1 VRDLLRQTGFRRLL
15 AGQTIS
21 AVGDWM
27 ATVALMAL
35 VLDITDSSAAV
46 GGILVLR
53 LAPSMVAGPLTT
65 RAVQRWD
72 RKQTMLAMDA
82 LRAVMVVL
90 IPLVDAL
97 WWVYLWAFLLEC
109 CGLVFLPARDA
120 AIPDLVERESELPL
134 ANGLVLASSYG
145 TIPVGAGLFG
155 LASLLAGDSGRV
167 SLLAVFAVDAATF
180 VASFWFVRRIEGL
193 TTGASG
199 LRPGERRGLLAAF
212 RIPMVRRM
220 MGPTVTVSLG
230 IGTLFSIG
238 IVFVRQVLRASN
250 TEFGV
255 LIALFGL
262 GAGVGLGVLHR
273 LAPPPLV
280 AVQVAVTLQGAVI
293 AVMSQ
298 AGSVT
303 LAFVGAAA
311 FGATTA
317 ATLSSAMSALQA
329 MLADDDRVIA
339 FAAFHVVIR
348 AALSAAALGA
358 GFAADLVGAVRWPV
372 VGRLEPARA
381 VLLSAGLA
389 VALAGLAVGGEP
401 GHRFSALG
409 RRPHPLPNSRQ

>member
-1 VRDLLRQTGFRRLL
+1 VRNLLRHAGFRRLL

-21 AVGDWM
+21 AIGDWM

-35 VLDITDSSAAV
+35 VLDITESSAAV

-53 LAPSMVAGPLTT
+53 LAPSMVAGALTT

-72 RKQTMLAMDA
+72 RKQTMLAADA
-82 LRAVMVVL
+82 VRAAIVVL
-90 IPLVDAL
+90 IPLVDGL
-97 WWVYLWAFLLEC
+97 WWVYVWAFLLEC

-120 AIPDLVERESELPL
+120 AVPDLVEREGDLPL
-134 ANGLVLASSYG
+134 ANGLMLASSYG
-145 TIPVGAGLFG
+145 TIPLGAGLFG
-155 LASLLAGDSGRV
+155 LVSLLAGGGRPAM
-167 SLLAVFAVDAATF
+167 LAVFAVDAATF
-180 VASFWFVRRIEGL
+180 VASFWFVRRITEL
-193 TTGASG
+193 AAPAAAS
-199 LRPGERRGLLAAF
+199 RRSEARGLLGAF
-212 RIPMVRRM
+212 RIPLVRRM
-220 MGPTVTVSLG
+220 MGPTVTVSMG

-255 LIALFGL
+255 LIALFGA
-262 GAGVGLGVLHR
+262 GAGVGLAVLQR
-273 LAPPPLV
+273 LRPPPLV

-298 AGSVT
+298 AGTVA

-317 ATLSSAMSALQA
+317 ATLSSAMSALQS

-339 FAAFHVVIR
+339 FAAFHIVIR
-348 AALSAAALGA
+348 AALSVAALGA

-381 VLLSAGLA
+381 VLLCAGLA
-389 VALAGLAVGGEP
+389 VALAGLLVGGEA
-401 GHRFSALG
+401 R
-409 RRPHPLPNSRQ
+409 RRPGPLPVPRVRGT

>member
-1 VRDLLRQTGFRRLL
+1 MRNLLRRAGFRRLL
-15 AGQTIS
+15 AGQTVS

-35 VLDITDSSAAV
+35 VLDITESSAAV

-53 LAPSMVAGPLTT
+53 LAPSMVAGALTT
-65 RAVQRWD
+65 RAVQRFD
-72 RKQTMLAMDA
+72 RKQTMLVADA
-82 LRAVMVVL
+82 ARAVMVVL

-109 CGLVFLPARDA
+109 AGLVFLPARDA
-120 AIPDLVERESELPL
+120 AIPDLVDRDADLPL
-134 ANGLVLASSYG
+134 ANGLMLASSYG
-145 TIPVGAGLFG
+145 TIPLGAGLFG
-155 LASLLAGDSGRV
+155 LVSLLAGGGR
-167 SLLAVFAVDAATF
+167 LAMFAVFAVDAATF
-180 VASFWFVRRIEGL
+180 AVSFLFIRRIAEL
-193 TTGASG
+193 APRATSP
-199 LRPGERRGLLAAF
+199 RPGEARGLLGAF
-212 RIPMVRRM
+212 RIPLVRRM
-220 MGPTVTVSLG
+220 MGPTVTVSMG

-255 LIALFGL
+255 LIALFGV
-262 GAGVGLGVLHR
+262 GAGIGLAVLQR

-280 AVQVAVTLQGAVI
+280 AVQVAVTLQGVVI

-298 AGSVT
+298 AGSVS

-329 MLADDDRVIA
+329 MLADKDRVIA

-348 AALSAAALGA
+348 AALSIAALGA

-389 VALAGLAVGGEP
+389 VALAGLLVGGEA
-401 GHRFSALG
+401 R
-409 RRPHPLPNSRQ
+409 RRPGPLPIPRVRGT

>member
-1 VRDLLRQTGFRRLL
+1 MRSLLARPGFRRLL
-15 AGQTIS
+15 AGQTVS
-21 AVGDWM
+21 AIGDWM

-35 VLDITDSSAAV
+35 VLDVTESSAAV

-53 LAPSMVAGPLTT
+53 LAPSMVAGALTT
-65 RAVQRWD
+65 RAAQRWD

-82 LRAVMVVL
+82 VRAVMVAL
-90 IPLVDAL
+90 IPLVDGL
-97 WWVYLWAFLLEC
+97 WWIYLWAFLLEC
-109 CGLVFLPARDA
+109 ASLVFLPARDA
-120 AIPDLVERESELPL
+120 AIPDLVDRDADLPL

-155 LASLLAGDSGRV
+155 LVSLLAGGGGR
-167 SLLAVFAVDAATF
+167 LAMFAVFLVDAATF
-180 VASFWFVRRIEGL
+180 VVSFVLVRRIEGL
-193 TTGASG
+193 EAGPGS
-199 LRPGERRGLLAAF
+199 LRGTQSRGLLAAF
-212 RIPMVRRM
+212 RIPLVRRM

-230 IGTLFSIG
+230 IGTLFSTG

-250 TEFGV
+250 TDFGV
-255 LIALFGL
+255 LIALFGV
-262 GAGVGLGVLHR
+262 GAGIGLGVLHR

-298 AGSVT
+298 APTVT
-303 LAFVGAAA
+303 LAFIGAAA

-329 MLADDDRVIA
+329 MLADDDRVVA

-348 AALSAAALGA
+348 AALSTAALGA
-358 GFAADLVGAVRWPV
+358 GFAADLVGAMRWPV

-381 VLLSAGLA
+381 VLLSSGIAVMAAGL
-389 VALAGLAVGGEP
+389 LVGGEP
-401 GHRFSALG
+401 GRRLG
-409 RRPHPLPNSRQ
+409 PFPLLRAKERGA